1 MLASAENNLSA
12 RLEVPK
18 TPLGV
23 ILSRL
28 VAIVLLVAILLFS
41 IEGAEIRFGD
51 LWENRGNMLEYG
63 SGFLKPD
70 FLDWP
75 DYLQEMIITLQ
86 IAVWGTFLAIMGAIP
101 FGLICSANISPSW
114 VTQPVR
120 RLMDLLRSVN
130 EMVFAMLFIAA
141 VGLGPFAGVLALS
154 LHTLGTLS
162 KLFSEAVEAIDPQ
175 PVEGIRAT
183 GAMPIEEITYGIIPQ
198 VIPLWISYSLY
209 RFEAN
214 VRSASVI
221 GMVGAGGIGML
232 LWDAIRSFD
241 YAKTTAIILV
251 IVVVVSV
258 LDFASSRVRRLYI

>member
-1 MLASAENNLSA
+1 
-12 RLEVPK
+12 
-18 TPLGV
+18 
-23 ILSRL
+23 
-28 VAIVLLVAILLFS
+28 
-41 IEGAEIRFGD
+41 
-51 LWENRGNMLEYG
+51 MLEYG
-63 SGFLKPD
+63 SGFLKHD

-86 IAVWGTFLAIMGAIP
+86 IAVWGTFLAIMGAVP

-114 VTQPVR
+114 VRQPVR